1 MITLKIKFQLTLYA
15 SVIEEVVNGVR
26 ESFRDDGVDEQ
37 VLNELKHMWMNK
49 LRLSKAVD
57 PTIGPNSLDS
67 IVSQWRNS
75 KITSNPNPMDTKYPE
90 NVNDI
95 QQRFSQPT
103 PRPIPLVL
111 PMKGPELPQRKHQGT
126 SSAAGSNPMASKDGI
141 KLVSI
146 QITLPAPLGVANAE
160 RRILTVKVPESAIK
174 ENIIQGI
181 LTMPVLFP
189 IMSLPTHAASLALQ
203 NHINSNLLKNKP
215 TVESGFIN

>member
-1 MITLKIKFQLTLYA
+1 
-15 SVIEEVVNGVR
+15 
-26 ESFRDDGVDEQ
+26 
-37 VLNELKHMWMNK
+37 
-49 LRLSKAVD
+49 
-57 PTIGPNSLDS
+57 
-67 IVSQWRNS
+67 
-75 KITSNPNPMDTKYPE
+75 
-90 NVNDI
+90 
-95 QQRFSQPT
+95 
-103 PRPIPLVL
+103 
-111 PMKGPELPQRKHQGT
+111 
-126 SSAAGSNPMASKDGI
+126 MASKDGI